1 MSDSKQITGLIL
13 AGGQGRRMGS
23 VDKGLQMFRGKRL
36 IDHVYERL
44 APQVDGIVI
53 NANQNLDAYKTFG
66 VRVVSDAIGNFA
78 GPLAGL
84 HAGLSVSRR
93 PYLATVP
100 CDSPFLPEDLVERLM
115 ARLSES
121 GAELAVA
128 KTGNWQQPVFCLAR
142 RGVLEHLTSF
152 LKGGGR
158 KVDAWYASLA
168 VVEVNFDDQ
177 AEAFSNINT
186 FEDLASLEKART
198 AERTPAVSTA
208 PATTAAA
215 AAAVERLSP
224 PPADTLAPTASRDA
238 LARVLSCMDDYDPNA
253 LKVTSARA
261 AIHSLLTPVATNEK
275 LALRTA
281 LGRVLGEDIISTL
294 DVPAHDNSAMD
305 GYALRHA
312 DLKTAGE
319 TELRLAGSAYAGRQ
333 FAGKLGKRECVR
345 IMTGAVMPRGADTVV
360 IQEIVQVEGDTI
372 RIPAGQ
378 KKGQNR
384 RLAGEDL
391 SAGKPVLRAGQ
402 PVGPAE
408 LGLIASLGLAEVSV
422 RRRLRVAFFSTGDEL
437 ASVGSLL
444 QPGEVYDS
452 NRYTLY
458 GMLSRLGCD
467 IIDMGVVRDD
477 PASLEH
483 ALKTAATDADAI
495 ITSGGVSVGEADFIR
510 ELLGKLGEVV
520 FWKIAMKPGRPM
532 AFGKIAHAGNEA
544 HFFGLPGNP
553 VAVMV
558 TFYQFVRD
566 ALLTLS
572 GRTDDFAL
580 PLLQLPCTSAI
591 KKSPGRT
598 EYQRGRLARDARGQ
612 WSVAPTGAQG
622 SGVLRS
628 MAEADCFIV
637 LEHERGSVNPGD
649 PVQVQLFDGLV

>member
-1 MSDSKQITGLIL
+1 MNAERINDKITGLIL
-13 AGGQGRRMGS
+13 AGGQGRRMGG
-23 VDKGLQMFRGKRL
+23 VDKGLQIFRGKRL

-44 APQVDGIVI
+44 APQVGGIIV
-53 NANQNLDAYKTFG
+53 NANQNHDAYKTFG

-93 PYLATVP
+93 PYLASVP

-115 ARLSES
+115 ARLNES
-121 GAELAVA
+121 GADLAVA
-128 KTGNWQQPVFCLAR
+128 KTGIQPHPVFCLVR
-142 RGVLEHLTSF
+142 RNVLEHLTNF

-158 KVDAWYASLA
+158 KIDAWYASLD
-168 VVEVNFDDQ
+168 VVEVNFDDR

-186 FEDLASLEKART
+186 REELANLEDVTTEAGSTVAT
-198 AERTPAVSTA
+198 GTPAIAV
-208 PATTAAA
+208 AA

-224 PPADTLAPTASRDA
+224 PVSDS
-238 LARVLSCMDDYDPNA
+238 LARVVSRMDDYDPNA
-253 LKVTSARA
+253 LKVEKAREVIRSFLA
-261 AIHSLLTPVATNEK
+261 PVATNEK
-275 LALRTA
+275 LAVRAA
-281 LGRVLGEDIISTL
+281 LERVLGEDIISTL

-312 DLKTAGE
+312 DLKAVGE
-319 TELRLAGSAYAGRQ
+319 TELRLAGSAFAGRQ

-360 IQEIVQVEGDTI
+360 IQEIVQTEGDTV

-378 KKGQNR
+378 KKGQHR

-391 SAGKPVLRAGQ
+391 AAGKPVLKAGQ

-408 LGLIASLGLAEVSV
+408 LGLIASLGLAEVTV

-437 ASVGSLL
+437 ASAGSVLK
-444 QPGEVYDS
+444 PGEVYDS

-467 IIDMGVVRDD
+467 VIDMGVVRDD
-477 PASLEH
+477 PASLER
-483 ALKTAATDADAI
+483 ALKAAAADADAI

-558 TFYQFVRD
+558 TFYQFVRE
-566 ALLTLS
+566 ALLVLS
-572 GRTDDFAL
+572 GRTDDCTL
-580 PLLQLPCTSAI
+580 PLLQVPCTSAI
-591 KKSPGRT
+591 RKNPGRT
-598 EYQRGRLARDARGQ
+598 EFQRGRLTRGERGP
-612 WSVAPTGAQG
+612 WSVCPAGAQG

-628 MAEADCFIV
+628 MAEANCFIV
-637 LEHERGSVNPGD
+637 LEHERGPVNPGD
-649 PVQVQLFDGLV
+649 LVQVQLFDGLV